1 MTKEYITIPEA
12 TANPTIVRAMTQ
24 HLLDALTAFIVALP
38 DESVNYRDVLMGSH
52 NFHVQAVLDLVE
64 RTGGETL
71 WIDSALATFELRMQG
86 EKRKQK
92 AEAASSRKH

>member
-12 TANPTIVRAMTQ
+12 TANREIVRAMTQ
-24 HLLDALTAFIVALP
+24 HLLDALQAFIVALP

-52 NFHVQAVLDLVE
+52 NFHVRAVLDLVE

-71 WIDSALATFELRMQG
+71 WIDSALATFELRMQS

-92 AEAASSRKH
+92 AEAASGRKH

>member
-12 TANPTIVRAMTQ
+12 TANREIVRAMTQ
-24 HLLDALTAFIVALP
+24 HLLDALEAFIRSLP
-38 DESVNYRDVLMGSH
+38 DDSVSFRDVLMGSH

-86 EKRKQK
+86 EKRKVK
-92 AEAASSRKH
+92 TEAASGRKH

>member
-12 TANPTIVRAMTQ
+12 TANREIVRAMTQ
-24 HLLDALTAFIVALP
+24 HLLDALQAFIVALP

-71 WIDSALATFELRMQG
+71 
-86 EKRKQK
+86 
-92 AEAASSRKH
+92 